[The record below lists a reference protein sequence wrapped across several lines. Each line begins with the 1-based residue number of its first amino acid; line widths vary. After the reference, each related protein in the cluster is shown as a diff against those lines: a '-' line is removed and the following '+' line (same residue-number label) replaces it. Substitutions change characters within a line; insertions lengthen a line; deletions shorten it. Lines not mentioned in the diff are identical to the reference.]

1 MKNYM
6 EKNDI
11 FLSNRIL
18 FKELK
23 EKNNNLV
30 QISDSIGV
38 TVRTLSRWNKDL
50 KEGKLSLTHGLKGK
64 KSNFKSTIKEEEIL
78 QEYLDVLD

>member
-6 EKNDI
+6 ERNDI
-11 FLSNRIL
+11 FSSNRIL

-64 KSNFKSTIKEEEIL
+64 KIKF
-78 QEYLDVLD
+78 